1 MLSSKEE
8 ILKKIISVLG
18 DAGRE
23 AFDSIINNEVE
34 EAVAYERK
42 REIKRA
48 AEALY
53 EAKVKEEVIIQLLH
67 DYWKIDEYQ
76 ARETIR
82 VEKTVNSPKKV
93 LITYLQR
100 QGYKTSDIKE
110 FIRNNNVEKQLE
122 NNPSLWK
129 LSNSPEKLMKA
140 IQENKF
146 GVEL

>member
-48 AEALY
+48 VEALY
-53 EAKVKEEVIIQLLH
+53 EAKVKEEVIIQLLQ

-76 ARETIR
+76 AREALR
-82 VEKTVNSPKKV
+82 VEQTVKSPKKV

-140 IQENKF
+140 IEENK
-146 GVEL
+146 

>member
-8 ILKKIISVLG
+8 ILKKIIAVLG

-23 AFDSIINNEVE
+23 AFYSIINNEVE

-48 AEALY
+48 TEALY

-76 ARETIR
+76 AIEALR

-93 LITYLQR
+93 LLTYLQR

-129 LSNSPEKLMKA
+129 LSNAPEKLMKA
-140 IQENKF
+140 IEENK
-146 GVEL
+146 

>member
-1 MLSSKEE
+1 MLSTKVE
-8 ILKKIISVLG
+8 ILNKIIAVLG

-23 AFDSIINNEVE
+23 AFDAIINNEVE
-34 EAVAYERK
+34 EAVAHERK

-48 AEALY
+48 TGALY
-53 EAKVKEEVIIQLLH
+53 ETKAKEEVIIQLLQ
-67 DYWKIDEYQ
+67 DYWKIDKYQ
-76 ARETIR
+76 AIEALR
-82 VEKTVNSPKKV
+82 VEKTVNSPRKV

-122 NNPSLWK
+122 NNSSLWK

-140 IQENKF
+140 IEENK
-146 GVEL
+146 

>member
-76 ARETIR
+76 AREAIR

>member
-8 ILKKIISVLG
+8 FLKKIIAVFG
-18 DAGRE
+18 DIGRE
-23 AFDSIINNEVE
+23 AFESIINNEVE
-34 EAVAYERK
+34 EAVAYERR

-48 AEALY
+48 TEALY

-76 ARETIR
+76 AIEVLRI
-82 VEKTVNSPKKV
+82 EKTVNSPKKV

-100 QGYKTSDIKE
+100 QGHKTPDIKE
-110 FIRNNNVEKQLE
+110 FIRNNNVENQLE

-129 LSNSPEKLMKA
+129 LSSTPEKLMKA
-140 IQENKF
+140 IEENK
-146 GVEL
+146 

>member
-8 ILKKIISVLG
+8 ILKKIIAVLG

-23 AFDSIINNEVE
+23 GFYSIIDNEVE

-48 AEALY
+48 TEALY
-53 EAKVKEEVIIQLLH
+53 KAKVEEKVIIQLLH
-67 DYWKIDEYQ
+67 DYWKIDDHQ
-76 ARETIR
+76 AIEALRL
-82 VEKTVNSPKKV
+82 EKTVNSPKKV

-110 FIRNNNVEKQLE
+110 FVKNNNVEKQLE
-122 NNPSLWK
+122 KNPSLWK
-129 LSNSPEKLMKA
+129 LSSSPEKLMKA
-140 IQENKF
+140 IEKNK
-146 GVEL
+146 